1 MTHRARMGTHEG
13 VSKDPHVEPENS
25 TVDNWMGQEVNKDAE
40 LADEVMR
47 ESGGDEKAA
56 EKAFNEKSEG
66 ATPGEGEVKRTD
78 GKGYA

>member
-1 MTHRARMGTHEG
+1 VASLGTHSD
-13 VSKDPHVEPENS
+13 VTRDPHEEPENS

-47 ESGGDEKAA
+47 EKGGDESEA
-56 EKAFNEKSEG
+56 EKAFNERSEG
-66 ATPGEGEVKRTD
+66 ATPGEGEVKRKG